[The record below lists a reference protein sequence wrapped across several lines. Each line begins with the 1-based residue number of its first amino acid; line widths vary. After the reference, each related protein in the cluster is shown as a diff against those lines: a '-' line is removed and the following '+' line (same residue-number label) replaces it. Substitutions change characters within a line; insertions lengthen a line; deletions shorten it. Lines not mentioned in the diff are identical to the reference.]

1 MPYPGMNLRSVGA
14 LIRVVHCEAAGRAMV
29 KVAKTSLRAAVVTA
43 ALGILVVGII
53 LA

>member
-1 MPYPGMNLRSVGA
+1 MPYPGMNLRSVAA
-14 LIRVVHCEAAGRAMV
+14 LICVMQCEAGGLAMV